1 MSFSRASNSA
11 DPDGSVQVK
20 ILMQKKKLNQEE
32 DSVAPARRQAAALLD
47 ALTGLVN
54 SS

>member
-20 ILMQKKKLNQEE
+20 ILMQKKLNQEE